1 MEIWG
6 DRGVSAALVESADK
20 MEGRMVDKGD
30 RTGMGG
36 IMVVR
41 TVGPMEDRMVA
52 PPVVPL
58 CAAPRPVVALPV
70 REAVVAV
77 GVARVVLSAVMAASI
92 SGSNVENRGCLRVR
106 EEQSVITVGVHV
118 LPLLP
123 VPPQVPPPLPV
134 LPSLP
139 SLPPLPDLPHP
150 PRSVFL
156 QVIAANV
163 PRVERGSSMSVI
175 NRNV

>member
-1 MEIWG
+1 
-6 DRGVSAALVESADK
+6 
-20 MEGRMVDKGD
+20 MVDKGD
-30 RTGMGG
+30 RMGMGG
-36 IMVVR
+36 I
-41 TVGPMEDRMVA
+41 TVEQTGPMEDRMVA

>member
-1 MEIWG
+1 
-6 DRGVSAALVESADK
+6 

-36 IMVVR
+36 IVVVR
-41 TVGPMEDRMVA
+41 TVGPMEDRRVA

-92 SGSNVENRGCLRVR
+92 SGNNVENRGCLRVR
-106 EEQSVITVGVHV
+106 GEQSVITVGVHV

-123 VPPQVPPPLPV
+123 VPPQVPPSPPAPPPLPV

-139 SLPPLPDLPHP
+139 PPPDLPHP

-175 NRNV
+175 RQSVSRLVPAR